1 MKATLPFALTMVLT
15 ACAAGTAPPPAYAPP
30 PHVIVQHAPKQ
41 QNTPVPP
48 IPLDSSDSPDPA
60 TSKLTPKEIVVVAEQ
75 AKADAAGYV
84 AWKDSKNENID
95 RLTTLTVDL
104 NNAVA
109 TMRANEHDGTYR
121 AADVLNARTA
131 LHELRRFLA
140 TKDD

>member
-1 MKATLPFALTMVLT
+1 MKRSLPFALMMVLS
-15 ACAAGTAPPPAYAPP
+15 ACAAGNVPPPAPA
-30 PHVIVQHAPKQ
+30 PHVIVQRAPKQ
-41 QNTPVPP
+41 PEIPVPP
-48 IPLDSSDSPDPA
+48 TPPDADSDSPDPA
-60 TSKLTPKEIVVVAEQ
+60 TSKLTPKEIMVVADQ

-95 RLTTLTVDL
+95 RLTTLTVNL
-104 NNAVA
+104 NHAVA
-109 TMRANEHDGTYR
+109 TMRTNEHNGTYR